1 MFSFKQFRVSTSS
14 LLTRRIRSRHHS
26 SSTFKTA
33 VETAE
38 KLVTPPTSKFLDPFS
53 IVSHEMSNL
62 AKSIA
67 NLIGSG
73 HPTLNRVSS
82 YYFEAEGKNVR
93 PLIVLI
99 LSKALLK
106 IPLEQRNRIPI
117 DTIDVTEQKSFNGT
131 PTKQNSTI
139 AGKSIDD
146 SLSPLAI
153 LHGIN
158 PKVILDPLSKP
169 MDKLP
174 IINGHNKPG
183 DKDNSQGQLDILPK
197 QRRLAEIVEMIHTA
211 SLLHDDVI
219 DLSDSRRGRPSGNI
233 AFTNKM
239 AVLAGDFLLGRASVA
254 IARLRNP
261 EVIELL
267 STTIAN
273 LVEGEFM
280 QLKNT
285 VLQNNNND
293 EIFNDGD
300 VKSIPQPT
308 GKVPTKL
315 HQYSVQQQ
323 QRTTNGGNGGDSAD
337 AAVVVDH
344 EINVEAAFEYYLHK
358 TYLKTASLM
367 SKLCRAAAV
376 LSGAQ
381 DDIIENCYQFGRN
394 LGLCFQI
401 VDDMLDYTSSDKTIG
416 KPSQADLKLGLAT
429 APILF
434 AWKQEPKLGD
444 LIARKFN
451 QPGDV
456 EIARRAV
463 EKYDGVAQTKEMA
476 TMYCHQALK
485 NLRVLPESEARSA
498 LELLTNSVL
507 TRTN

>member
-1 MFSFKQFRVSTSS
+1 MLRNIVKSRRLQYSFHPRASYSTGTNS
-14 LLTRRIRSRHHS
+14 
-26 SSTFKTA
+26 FKTA

-38 KLVTPPTSKFLDPFS
+38 KLVSPPAQTKFQDPFS

-67 NLIGSG
+67 SLIGSG
-73 HPTLNRVSS
+73 HPTLNRISS

-106 IPLEQRNRIPI
+106 IPILQRQRIKI
-117 DTIDVTEQKSFNGT
+117 DEYDVTEQEHIKGT
-131 PTKQNSTI
+131 PQPGQESI
-139 AGKSIDD
+139 AGYSVDD
-146 SLSPLAI
+146 SLSPLNI

-158 PKVILDPLSKP
+158 PKIILDPLSKP
-169 MDKLP
+169 MDRLP
-174 IINGHNKPG
+174 EMDKQNG
-183 DKDNSQGQLDILPK
+183 ILPK

-219 DLSDSRRGRPSGNI
+219 DLSDARRGRPSGNI

-239 AVLAGDFLLGRASVA
+239 AVLGGDFLLGRASVA

-285 VLQNNNND
+285 VLSNSGE
-293 EIFNDGD
+293 EIIDNDGD
-300 VKSIPQPT
+300 EKRVPQPT
-308 GKVPTKL
+308 GKVPTEK
-315 HQYSVQQQ
+315 HQYSV
-323 QRTTNGGNGGDSAD
+323 NEEDI
-337 AAVVVDH
+337 VDH
-344 EINVEAAFEYYLHK
+344 DTNVQAAFEYYLHK

-367 SKLCRAAAV
+367 SKSCRAAAV
-376 LSGAQ
+376 LSGAE
-381 DDIIENCYQFGRN
+381 DDVIENCYQFGRN

-401 VDDMLDYTSSDKTIG
+401 VDDMLDYTSSDKAFG

-429 APILF
+429 APVLF
-434 AWKQEPKLGD
+434 AWKQEPKLGE

-451 QPGDV
+451 EPGDV

-463 EKYDGVAQTKEMA
+463 EKYQGVEQTRQMA
-476 TMYCHQALK
+476 EKYCMDALA
-485 NLRVLPESEARSA
+485 NLRILPESDARSA

-507 TRTN
+507 TRSN

>member
-1 MFSFKQFRVSTSS
+1 M
-14 LLTRRIRSRHHS
+14 L
-26 SSTFKTA
+26 SSTLASRFTKRASLIAKVNRTIALNQTRNSSNSAFKAA
-33 VETAE
+33 VEAAE
-38 KLVTPPTSKFLDPFS
+38 RIVQPSSKSFNDPFS

-62 AKSIA
+62 AKLIA

-73 HPTLNRVSS
+73 HPMLNRVSS

-93 PLIVLI
+93 PLIVLL

-106 IPLEQRNRIPI
+106 IPIEDRNRIPI
-117 DTIDVTEQKSFNGT
+117 DSSDVLDQPVYPGT
-131 PTKQNSTI
+131 PQLTVVAGNSVN
-139 AGKSIDD
+139 KSI
-146 SLSPLAI
+146 SPLRV

-158 PKVILDPLSKP
+158 PRVILDPLSKP
-169 MDKLP
+169 MDRLP
-174 IINGHNKPG
+174 ELDAANG
-183 DKDNSQGQLDILPK
+183 ILPK

-219 DLSDSRRGRPSGNI
+219 DLSDARRGRPSGNI

-285 VLQNNNND
+285 VINSD
-293 EIFNDGD
+293 ELTVNNDGD
-300 VKSIPQPT
+300 VKKVPKAT
-308 GKVPTKL
+308 GKVPVEQ
-315 HQYSVQQQ
+315 HEYSV
-323 QRTTNGGNGGDSAD
+323 SAPQE
-337 AAVVVDH
+337 VDH
-344 EINVEAAFEYYLHK
+344 QTNVDAAFEYYLHK

-367 SKLCRAAAV
+367 SKLSRAAAV

-381 DDIIENCYQFGRN
+381 DGVIENCYEYGRN

-401 VDDMLDYTSSDKTIG
+401 VDDMLDYTSSDASIG

-434 AWKQEPKLGD
+434 AWREEPELGA
-444 LIARKFN
+444 LIGRKFSE
-451 QPGDV
+451 PGDV
-456 EIARRAV
+456 EIAREAVTRHNGV
-463 EKYDGVAQTKEMA
+463 EKTREMA
-476 TMYCHQALK
+476 QEYCSKALD
-485 NLRVLPESEARSA
+485 NLRTLPDSDARSA
-498 LELLTNSVL
+498 LEFLTNSIL
-507 TRTN
+507 TRTK

>member
-1 MFSFKQFRVSTSS
+1 MRYLVRRSIVRGFARLYSSNNNSFKA
-14 LLTRRIRSRHHS
+14 
-26 SSTFKTA
+26 A
-33 VETAE
+33 VEAAE
-38 KLVTPPTSKFLDPFS
+38 KLVQPASQHSFHDPFS

-93 PLIVLI
+93 PLIVLL
-99 LSKALLK
+99 LSKALAK
-106 IPLEQRNRIPI
+106 IPIEERTRIPI
-117 DTIDVTEQKSFNGT
+117 DFEDVTEQSHFAGT
-131 PTKQNSTI
+131 PRSTSI
-139 AGKSIDD
+139 AGKSVDD
-146 SLSPLAI
+146 SISPLKI

-158 PKVILDPLSKP
+158 PRVILDPLSKP

-174 IINGHNKPG
+174 QIDSMNG
-183 DKDNSQGQLDILPK
+183 ILPK

-219 DLSDSRRGRPSGNI
+219 DLSDARRGRPSGNI

-285 VLQNNNND
+285 VINSDIDIINND
-293 EIFNDGD
+293 GEF
-300 VKSIPQPT
+300 KSIPKAT
-308 GKVPTKL
+308 GKVPTKS
-315 HQYSVQQQ
+315 HEYSVETPQDLDHI
-323 QRTTNGGNGGDSAD
+323 TN
-337 AAVVVDH
+337 VD
-344 EINVEAAFEYYLHK
+344 AAFEYYLHK

-367 SKLCRAAAV
+367 SKSSRAAAV

-381 DDIIENCYQFGRN
+381 DDIIENCYQYGRN

-401 VDDMLDYTSSDKTIG
+401 VDDMLDYTSSDAAIG

-434 AWKQEPKLGD
+434 AWREQPELGD

-451 QPGDV
+451 QVGDV
-456 EIARRAV
+456 EIARKAV
-463 EKYDGVAQTKEMA
+463 EKYGGLEKTRAMAQE
-476 TMYCHQALK
+476 YCLKALA
-485 NLRVLPESEARSA
+485 NLRVLPESDARSA
-498 LELLTNSVL
+498 LEFLTNSVL
-507 TRTN
+507 TRSK

>member
-1 MFSFKQFRVSTSS
+1 MLRRTILKQRQPSKSCLVIPKYTYSS
-14 LLTRRIRSRHHS
+14 
-26 SSTFKTA
+26 FKTA

-38 KLVTPPTSKFLDPFS
+38 KLISPQSTTTTTKFQDPFS

-99 LSKALLK
+99 LSKALSK
-106 IPLEQRNRIPI
+106 IPKSERNRIII
-117 DTIDVTEQKSFNGT
+117 DEFDVTEQEHIKGT
-131 PTKQNSTI
+131 PKYGQESI
-139 AGKSIDD
+139 AGNSVDD
-146 SLSPLAI
+146 SLSPLNI

-158 PKVILDPLSKP
+158 PRIILDPLSKP

-174 IINGHNKPG
+174 EMDKLNG
-183 DKDNSQGQLDILPK
+183 ILPK

-285 VLQNNNND
+285 VLSEKDNTI
-293 EIFNDGD
+293 ENDGQI
-300 VKSIPQPT
+300 KNIPEAT
-308 GKVPTKL
+308 GKVPTEK
-315 HQYSVQQQ
+315 HEYRVNEQ
-323 QRTTNGGNGGDSAD
+323 DI
-337 AAVVVDH
+337 VDH
-344 EINVEAAFEYYLHK
+344 ETNVQAAFEYYLHK

-367 SKLCRAAAV
+367 SKSCRAAAV

-381 DDIIENCYQFGRN
+381 DPIIENCYQFGRN

-401 VDDMLDYTSSDKTIG
+401 VDDMLDYTSSDSAFG

-444 LIARKFN
+444 LIARKFKET
-451 QPGDV
+451 GDV

-463 EKYDGVAQTKEMA
+463 EKYNGLEKTREMA
-476 TMYCHQALK
+476 TNYCMAALK
-485 NLRVLPESEARSA
+485 NLRSLPESDARSA

-507 TRTN
+507 TRSK

>member
-1 MFSFKQFRVSTSS
+1 MISGLFKKKLLLHSGRFAAYATSNS
-14 LLTRRIRSRHHS
+14 
-26 SSTFKTA
+26 FKTA
-33 VETAE
+33 IEASE
-38 KLVTPPTSKFLDPFS
+38 KLVSPRAAAATKSKFQDPFS

-67 NLIGSG
+67 SLIGSG

-93 PLIVLI
+93 PLIVLL
-99 LSKALLK
+99 LSKALSN
-106 IPLEQRNRIPI
+106 IPLSERQRIPI
-117 DTIDVTEQKSFNGT
+117 DEYDVTEQEHIKGT
-131 PTKQNSTI
+131 PKFGQASI
-139 AGKSIDD
+139 AGNSVDD
-146 SLSPLAI
+146 SLSPLRI

-158 PKVILDPLSKP
+158 PRIILDPLSKP
-169 MDKLP
+169 MDQLP
-174 IINGHNKPG
+174 QMDKMNG
-183 DKDNSQGQLDILPK
+183 ILPK

-285 VLQNNNND
+285 VLSNKEEN
-293 EIFNDGD
+293 EIINNDGD
-300 VKSIPQPT
+300 SKKVPKPT
-308 GKVPTKL
+308 GKVPTKQ
-315 HQYSVQQQ
+315 HEYSVS
-323 QRTTNGGNGGDSAD
+323 NDSD
-337 AAVVVDH
+337 LVDH
-344 EINVEAAFEYYLHK
+344 ETNVQAAFEYYLHK

-367 SKLCRAAAV
+367 SKSCRAAAV

-381 DDIIENCYQFGRN
+381 DNIIENCYQFGRN

-401 VDDMLDYTSSDKTIG
+401 VDDMLDYTSSDTIFG

-434 AWKQEPKLGD
+434 AWKQDPALGE
-444 LIARKFN
+444 LIARKFK
-451 QPGDV
+451 QKGDV
-456 EIARRAV
+456 EIARNAV
-463 EKYDGVAQTKEMA
+463 EKYRGLEQTKQMA
-476 TMYCHQALK
+476 TKYCMAALE
-485 NLRVLPESEARSA
+485 NLRQLPESDARSA

-507 TRTN
+507 TRTK

>member
-1 MFSFKQFRVSTSS
+1 MLRNIV
-14 LLTRRIRSRHHS
+14 RSRKIGLVPRRAYTS
-26 SSTFKTA
+26 ATSNSFKTA

-38 KLVTPPTSKFLDPFS
+38 KLVSPPARTKFQDPFS

-67 NLIGSG
+67 GLIGSG
-73 HPTLNRVSS
+73 HPTLNRISS

-99 LSKALLK
+99 LSKALSK
-106 IPLEQRNRIPI
+106 IPLSERQRIKI
-117 DTIDVTEQKSFNGT
+117 DEYDVTEQTPIKGT
-131 PTKQNSTI
+131 PQPGQESI
-139 AGKSIDD
+139 AGYSVDD
-146 SLSPLAI
+146 SLSPLNI

-158 PKVILDPLSKP
+158 PKIILDPLSKP

-174 IINGHNKPG
+174 EMDKQNG
-183 DKDNSQGQLDILPK
+183 ILPK

-239 AVLAGDFLLGRASVA
+239 AVLGGDFLLGRASVA

-285 VLQNNNND
+285 VLSNNGEEVID
-293 EIFNDGD
+293 NDGEEKK
-300 VKSIPQPT
+300 VPQAT
-308 GKVPTKL
+308 GKVPTEK
-315 HQYSVQQQ
+315 HQYSVNQQ
-323 QRTTNGGNGGDSAD
+323 DI
-337 AAVVVDH
+337 VDH
-344 EINVEAAFEYYLHK
+344 ETNVQAAFEYYLHK

-367 SKLCRAAAV
+367 SKSCRAAAV

-381 DDIIENCYQFGRN
+381 EDIIENCYQFGRN

-401 VDDMLDYTSSDKTIG
+401 VDDMLDYTSSDKAFG

-429 APILF
+429 APVLF

-451 QPGDV
+451 EPGDV

-463 EKYDGVAQTKEMA
+463 EKYQGVEQTREMA
-476 TMYCHQALK
+476 QKYCMDALA
-485 NLRVLPESEARSA
+485 NLRKLPESDARSA

-507 TRTN
+507 TRSN

>member
-1 MFSFKQFRVSTSS
+1 M
-14 LLTRRIRSRHHS
+14 LLIHKKPALAGVYRLYSRETRRCFSSCLAIRAKEQN
-26 SSTFKTA
+26 STFKAA
-33 VETAE
+33 VEAAE
-38 KLVTPPTSKFLDPFS
+38 KMVQPSAQKFSDPFS

-67 NLIGSG
+67 SLIGSG
-73 HPTLNRVSS
+73 HPMLNRVSS

-93 PLIVLI
+93 PLIVLL
-99 LSKALLK
+99 LSKALSQ
-106 IPLEQRNRIPI
+106 IPLEERNRIVI
-117 DTIDVTEQKSFNGT
+117 DTADVSEQKAFAGVPQQT
-131 PTKQNSTI
+131 VLAGNSVNN
-139 AGKSIDD
+139 SI
-146 SLSPLAI
+146 SPLAV

-158 PKVILDPLSKP
+158 PRVILDPLSKP
-169 MDKLP
+169 MDQLP
-174 IINGHNKPG
+174 ELDAANG
-183 DKDNSQGQLDILPK
+183 ILPK

-219 DLSDSRRGRPSGNI
+219 DLSDARRGRPSGNI

-285 VLQNNNND
+285 VMNSD
-293 EIFNDGD
+293 EATVTNDGD
-300 VKSIPQPT
+300 TKQVPRAT
-308 GKVPTKL
+308 GKVPVKT
-315 HQYSVQQQ
+315 HEYSV
-323 QRTTNGGNGGDSAD
+323 SAPRE
-337 AAVVVDH
+337 VDH
-344 EINVEAAFEYYLHK
+344 NTNVDAAFEYYLHK

-367 SKLCRAAAV
+367 SKSSRAAAV

-381 DDIIENCYQFGRN
+381 DNIIENCYEFGRN
-394 LGLCFQI
+394 LGLCFQV
-401 VDDMLDYTSSDKTIG
+401 VDDMLDYTSSDAAIG

-434 AWKQEPKLGD
+434 AWREEPHLGE
-444 LIARKFN
+444 LIARKFSET
-451 QPGDV
+451 GDV

-463 EKYDGVAQTKEMA
+463 ERWGGVEKTRQMAQD
-476 TMYCHQALK
+476 YCGRALA
-485 NLRVLPESEARSA
+485 NLRVLPESDARSA
-498 LELLTNSVL
+498 LEFLTNSVL
-507 TRTN
+507 TRKK

>member
-1 MFSFKQFRVSTSS
+1 MYTVLRACSRYGRMVVA
-14 LLTRRIRSRHHS
+14 TRHTL
-26 SSTFKTA
+26 TFKTA

-38 KLVTPPTSKFLDPFS
+38 KLVLPSNRASFSDPFLL
-53 IVSHEMSNL
+53 VSHEMSNL

-67 NLIGSG
+67 SMIGSG

-93 PLIVLI
+93 PLIVLL

-106 IPLEQRNRIPI
+106 IPIEQRNRTVI
-117 DTIDVTEQKSFNGT
+117 DQLDVVEQEQFKGT
-131 PTKQNSTI
+131 PTSHSVI
-139 AGKSIDD
+139 AGKSVDD
-146 SLSPLAI
+146 SISPLAV

-169 MDKLP
+169 MDALP
-174 IINGHNKPG
+174 QFDAANG
-183 DKDNSQGQLDILPK
+183 ILPK

-219 DLSDSRRGRPSGNI
+219 DTSDARRGRPSGNV

-239 AVLAGDFLLGRASVA
+239 AVLAGDFLLARASVA

-285 VLQNNNND
+285 VLNQSSEINND
-293 EIFNDGD
+293 GEL
-300 VKSIPQPT
+300 KKIPEPT
-308 GKVPTKL
+308 GKVPTKQ
-315 HQYSVQQQ
+315 HEYSVE
-323 QRTTNGGNGGDSAD
+323 TPAEL
-337 AAVVVDH
+337 DH
-344 EINVEAAFEYYLHK
+344 ETNVNAAFEYYLHK

-367 SKLCRAAAV
+367 SKLSRAAAV
-376 LSGAQ
+376 LSGAR
-381 DDIIENCYQFGRN
+381 DDTVQSCYDFGRN

-401 VDDMLDYTSSDKTIG
+401 VDDMLDYTSSDNSIG

-434 AWKQEPKLGD
+434 AWKERPELGN
-444 LIARKFN
+444 LISRKFN
-451 QPGDV
+451 EPGDI
-456 EIARRAV
+456 EAARTAV
-463 EKYDGVAQTKEMA
+463 EECDGVEKTRAMA
-476 TMYCHQALK
+476 EEYCMKALA
-485 NLRVLPESEARSA
+485 NLRVLPESDARSA

-507 TRTN
+507 TRTK